1 MKNRAFHF
9 EIKDLLT
16 QFIAAFDDTVISRF
30 NKDRNPG
37 NNIEVRYVF
46 APKQR
51 VMYDIIN
58 KAQNLNLP
66 VVAVNLTGIT
76 RDNDRVFNKL
86 APAYIP
92 AQKMENPK
100 TASKFLMPVPVN
112 LQVSMSILA
121 RYMQD
126 VDQIV
131 SNFVPYNNPYIILTW
146 EVPADFGADYPQE
159 IRSEVLWDGTLN
171 YTTPT
176 DTTYNDKFRVVVDT
190 TFTIKGWL
198 FPEEKDTQGSIYK
211 IDSNFIAVDLANRIY
226 SPLDPTIPVQDN
238 TYQELGYDALSSF
251 FTGVSAGESRVD
263 ASYSE
268 TITVSGIPEITNIF
282 YSTTGAYFPLNNF
295 PNGTV
300 TGILTS
306 TPNNFI
312 LYGKRFDASNKFYLS
327 SYVAQAAAF
336 VSPLSGGF
344 FTNFTAITSGK
355 NDTISGYELDDSL
368 YKVVNDN
375 VVNFFFGTSAL
386 SAAKAGEFTIVTGNE
401 AGWATSY
408 QASSSILKII
418 SYHDRP

>member
-30 NKDRNPG
+30 NKNRNPG
-37 NNIEVRYVF
+37 NDIEVRYVF

-58 KAQNLNLP
+58 KAQNITLP
-66 VVAVNLTGIT
+66 VVAVNLTGIS

-86 APAYIP
+86 APSYIP
-92 AQKMENPK
+92 AQREEDPK
-100 TASKFLMPVPVN
+100 AASKFMMPVPVN
-112 LQVSMSILA
+112 LEVSMSILA

-146 EVPADFGADYPQE
+146 EVPEDYGAQYPQE
-159 IRSEVLWDGTLN
+159 IRSEVLWSGDLA

-190 TFTIKGWL
+190 SFTIKGWL

-211 IDSNFIAVDLANRIY
+211 VDNNFIAVDLANKIY
-226 SPLDPTIPVQDN
+226 SPLDPTLPVENN
-238 TYQELGYDALSSF
+238 TYQELGYPSLSGF
-251 FTGVSAGESRVD
+251 NDRVPTN
-263 ASYSE
+263 YTE
-268 TITVSGIPEITNIF
+268 TITVSGIPEFTNIF
-282 YSTTGAYFPLNNF
+282 YATTGTFYPINNF
-295 PNGTV
+295 PLGTV
-300 TGILTS
+300 TNIISCTNPGS
-306 TPNNFI
+306 THSNFI
-312 LYGKRFDASNKFYLS
+312 LYGKRLDANNKFYLS
-327 SYVAQAAAF
+327 SYVDQAGAIAGT
-336 VSPLSGGF
+336 GGF
-344 FTNFTAITSGK
+344 FTNFTSITSAK
-355 NDTISGYELDDSL
+355 MDTISGYELEDHF

-375 VVNFFFGTSAL
+375 VVNFFFPLSSL

-408 QASSSILKII
+408 QASSSILKLT
-418 SYHDRP
+418 

>member
-30 NKDRNPG
+30 NKDRNPASD
-37 NNIEVRYVF
+37 IEVRYVF

-58 KAQNLNLP
+58 KAQNLTLP
-66 VVAVNLTGIT
+66 VVAVNLTSIS

-86 APAYIP
+86 APSYIP
-92 AQKMENPK
+92 AQKIENPK
-100 TASKFLMPVPVN
+100 SGSKFLMPVPIN
-112 LQVSMSILA
+112 LEVSMSILA

-146 EVPADFGADYPQE
+146 EVPADFGAQYPQE
-159 IRSEVLWDGTLN
+159 IRSEVLWSGDLA

-190 TFTIKGWL
+190 SFTIKGWL
-198 FPEEKDTQGSIYK
+198 FPEEKSTQGSVYK
-211 IDSNFIAVDLANRIY
+211 VDSNFIAVNLANKIY
-226 SPLDPTIPVQDN
+226 SPLDPTVPVQDN
-238 TYQELGYDALSSF
+238 TYQQLGYPSLSGF
-251 FTGVSAGESRVD
+251 NDNVPTN
-263 ASYSE
+263 YTE
-268 TITVSGIPEITNIF
+268 TITVSGIPEFTNIF
-282 YSTTGAYFPLNNF
+282 YSTTGTYFPLNNY
-295 PNGTV
+295 PQGTV
-300 TGILTS
+300 TNILSCTNPSS
-306 TPNNFI
+306 TNSNFI
-312 LYGKRFDASNKFYLS
+312 LYGKRLDANNKFYLS
-327 SYVAQAAAF
+327 SYVDN
-336 VSPLSGGF
+336 F
-344 FTNFTAITSGK
+344 FTNFTAITSAK
-355 NDTISGYELDDSL
+355 NPTISGYELSENF

-375 VVNFFFGTSAL
+375 AVNFFFPLSSL

-408 QASSSILKII
+408 QASSSILKLT
-418 SYHDRP
+418 

>member
-58 KAQNLNLP
+58 KAQNLTLP
-66 VVAVNLTGIT
+66 VVAVNLTGVT

-86 APAYIP
+86 APSYIP
-92 AQKMENPK
+92 AQKEENPK
-100 TASKFLMPVPVN
+100 SSSKFLMPVPVN
-112 LQVSMSILA
+112 LEVSMSILA

-146 EVPADFGADYPQE
+146 EVPSDFGAQYPQE
-159 IRSEVLWDGTLN
+159 IRSEVLWDGNLS
-171 YTTPT
+171 YSTPT
-176 DTTYNDKFRVVVDT
+176 DTTYSDKFRITVDT

-198 FPEEKDTQGSIYK
+198 FPEQKSTQGSIYK
-211 IDSNFIAVDLANRIY
+211 IDNNFIAVDLANKIY
-226 SPLDPTIPVQDN
+226 SPLDPSEPVENN
-238 TYQELGYDALSSF
+238 TFQELGYGSLSSF
-251 FTGVSAGESRVD
+251 N
-263 ASYSE
+263 ASVPTNYTE
-268 TITVSGIPEITNIF
+268 TITVSGIPEFTNIF
-282 YSTTGAYFPLNNF
+282 YSTTGTYYPLNNF
-295 PNGTV
+295 PLGT
-300 TGILTS
+300 TTRMLTCTNPGS
-306 TPNNFI
+306 TSSNFI
-312 LYGKRFDASNKFYLS
+312 LYGKRLDATNKFYLS
-327 SYVAQAAAF
+327 SYVGWANAF
-336 VSPLSGGF
+336 VGGGF
-344 FTNFTAITSGK
+344 FTNFTSITSAK
-355 NDTISGYELDDSL
+355 MDTISGYELDDRF

-375 VVNFFFGTSAL
+375 VVNFFFPLSSL
-386 SAAKAGEFTIVTGNE
+386 SASKGGEFTIITANE

-408 QASSSILKII
+408 QASSSILKIV
-418 SYHDRP
+418 